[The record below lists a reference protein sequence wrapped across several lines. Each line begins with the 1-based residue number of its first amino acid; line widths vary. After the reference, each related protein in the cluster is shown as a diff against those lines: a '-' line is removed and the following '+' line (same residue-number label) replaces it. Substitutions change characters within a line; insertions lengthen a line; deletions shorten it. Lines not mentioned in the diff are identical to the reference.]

1 MTDSQSVHR
10 EAPLPAAPTDR
21 RQQLLDV
28 SRERFLKDGYAA
40 TSVASIVRAAG
51 VAQGT
56 FYLYFPSKQAL
67 LAELRRGVFKSYA
80 AALPDRVDPDRPAD
94 ALLADTVARI
104 LGVLSDNLP
113 LERVFREA
121 ESAEATQRAALQG
134 RARLAG
140 IADALLRAGIDQGVF
155 STDDPALAGRFIV
168 TLFDN
173 VLYEAL
179 VYEPSGRAAQ
189 VAAAGL
195 RFVLAALGVPA
206 DRARALS
213 ATLALPP
220 EPAPCP

>member
-1 MTDSQSVHR
+1 MGR
-10 EAPLPAAPTDR
+10 A
-21 RQQLLDV
+21 
-28 SRERFLKDGYAA
+28 RFVADGYAA

-51 VAQGT
+51 VSQGT
-56 FYLYFPSKQAL
+56 FYNYFESKQAL

-80 AALPDRVDPDRPAD
+80 AALPADLSGAQPAD
-94 ALLADTVARI
+94 ALLADTVRRI
-104 LGVLSDNLP
+104 LDVLRDNLP

-134 RARLAG
+134 RARLAATAG
-140 IADALLRAGIDQGVF
+140 RLLDRGIDQGVF
-155 STDDPALAGRFIV
+155 RSDEPEAAARFVI

-179 VYEPSGRAAQ
+179 VYEGGRRPEQ

-213 ATLALPP
+213 APLEEPP
-220 EPAPCP
+220 TCP

>member
-1 MTDSQSVHR
+1 M
-10 EAPLPAAPTDR
+10 A
-21 RQQLLDV
+21 
-28 SRERFLKDGYAA
+28 DGYAA

-56 FYLYFPSKQAL
+56 FYLYFPSKQAVL
-67 LAELRRGVFKSYA
+67 TDLRRGVFKTYA
-80 AALPDRVDPDRPAD
+80 AALPDRVDPAQPAD
-94 ALLADTVARI
+94 AMLADTVARI
-104 LGVLSDNLP
+104 LGVLSDNLH

-140 IADALLRAGIDQGVF
+140 IADALLRAGIEQGVF

-179 VYEPSGRAAQ
+179 VYEPPGRAAE

-206 DRARALS
+206 PRARRLSDALHRP
-213 ATLALPP
+213 L